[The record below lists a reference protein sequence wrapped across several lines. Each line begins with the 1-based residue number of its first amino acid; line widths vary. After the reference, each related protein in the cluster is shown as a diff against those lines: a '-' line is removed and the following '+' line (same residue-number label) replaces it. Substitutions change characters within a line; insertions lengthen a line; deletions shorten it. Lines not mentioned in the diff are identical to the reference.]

1 MQRKSINLALQG
13 GGAHGAFSWGVLD
26 RLLDEDWL
34 TIDAISGT
42 SAGAL
47 NGAALKAG
55 LSRHGGAAGRRAARE
70 NLDYL
75 WARVGRISDNRM
87 VRWLHSLVP
96 MPFGID
102 RLAEVFSPFAWL
114 DNVTRLLSPYDYG
127 PFYVNPLAGVLRDL
141 PYPDFSNTRGP
152 RLFVAATNVRTGRIR
167 VFTNAAATAD
177 AVMASA
183 CLPNLFRAVEICDP
197 DTGKLEAF
205 WDGGFT
211 GNPALF
217 PLYDPALAR
226 DIVIVNIN
234 PLLRDGIPRTPVEI
248 ADRVNEV
255 SFNSALMADL
265 RAINFVKKLF
275 AEDRL
280 HNRAMKNPLIHMIL
294 DDTLMNDLNA
304 RSKLMPAPGLLA
316 RMKRAGQTAADSFL
330 RDHADALGQR
340 DTVDLKALFTG
351 SGIVGRVQVPGRQ
364 AAQDGTGQAGSA
376 PVEGASAGG

>member
-1 MQRKSINLALQG
+1 MEQKHINLALQG

-47 NGAALKAG
+47 NGAALKGG
-55 LSRHGGAAGRRAARE
+55 LARGNGRAGRRAARE
-70 NLDYL
+70 NLDHL
-75 WARVGRISDNRM
+75 WAQVGQRSDNRI
-87 VRWLHSLVP
+87 VRWMHSMFP
-96 MPFGID
+96 SPHGMD
-102 RLAEVFSPFAWL
+102 RLTELFSPAAWL
-114 DNVTRLLSPYDYG
+114 ENLTRIFSPYDYG
-127 PFYVNPLAGVLRDL
+127 PFYVNPLGAVLRDL
-141 PYPDFSNTRGP
+141 PYPDFSNDRGP
-152 RLFVAATNVRTGRIR
+152 RLFVSASNVRTGRIR

-217 PLYDPALAR
+217 PLYDPQLPR

-234 PLLRDGIPRTPVEI
+234 PLMREGLPRTPVEI

-255 SFNSALMADL
+255 SFNASLMADL
-265 RAINFVKKLF
+265 RAINFVKKMF

-280 HNRAMKNPLIHMIL
+280 QNRAMKNPLIHMIL

-316 RMKRAGQTAADSFL
+316 RMKLAGQTAADTFL
-330 RDHADALGQR
+330 RDHADALNRR
-340 DTVDLKALFTG
+340 DTVDLPALFAG
-351 SGIVGRVQVPGRQ
+351 SGIVG
-364 AAQDGTGQAGSA
+364 
-376 PVEGASAGG
+376 

>member
-1 MQRKSINLALQG
+1 MDEKRINLALQG
-13 GGAHGAFSWGVLD
+13 GGAHGAFAWGVLD

-47 NGAALKAG
+47 NGAALKGG
-55 LSRHGGAAGRRAARE
+55 LSRHPGAAGRRAARE
-70 NLDYL
+70 NLDFL
-75 WARVGRISDNRM
+75 WAQVGQRSDNRI
-87 VRWLHSLVP
+87 VRWMHSMFP
-96 MPFGID
+96 APQGMD
-102 RLAEVFSPFAWL
+102 RLTELFSPAAWL
-114 DNVTRLLSPYDYG
+114 DGLTRIFSPYDYG
-127 PFYVNPLAGVLRDL
+127 PFYVNPLAPVLRDL
-141 PYPDFSNTRGP
+141 PHPDFSNARGP
-152 RLFVAATNVRTGRIR
+152 QLFVAASNVRTGRIR

-183 CLPNLFRAVEICDP
+183 CLPNLFRAVEIFDP
-197 DTGKLEAF
+197 DTGKAEAF

-217 PLYDPALAR
+217 PLYAPRFSR

-234 PLLRDGIPRTPVEI
+234 PLLRDGIPRTPAQI

-255 SFNSALMADL
+255 SFNASLMADL

-280 HNRAMKNPLIHMIL
+280 QNRVMKNPLIHMIL
-294 DDTLMNDLNA
+294 DDVLMNDLTA

-316 RMKRAGQTAADSFL
+316 RMKLAGQTAADGFL
-330 RDHADALGQR
+330 RDHADALNLR
-340 DTVDLKALFTG
+340 DTVDLPALFAG
-351 SGIVGRVQVPGRQ
+351 SGIVG
-364 AAQDGTGQAGSA
+364 
-376 PVEGASAGG
+376 